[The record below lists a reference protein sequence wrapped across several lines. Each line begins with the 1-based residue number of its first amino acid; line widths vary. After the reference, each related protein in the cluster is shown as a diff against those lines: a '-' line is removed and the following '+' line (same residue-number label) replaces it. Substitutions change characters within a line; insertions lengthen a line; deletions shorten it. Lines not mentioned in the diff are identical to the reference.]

1 MYMYIQV
8 DEFKVYLI
16 YIDEC
21 KVYSINID
29 ECKVYSGRRMYKYIH
44 IDKCT
49 SIFR

>member
-21 KVYSINID
+21 KVYS
-29 ECKVYSGRRMYKYIH
+29 GRRMYKYIQ
-44 IDKCT
+44 IDECMILFQST
-49 SIFR
+49 NLS